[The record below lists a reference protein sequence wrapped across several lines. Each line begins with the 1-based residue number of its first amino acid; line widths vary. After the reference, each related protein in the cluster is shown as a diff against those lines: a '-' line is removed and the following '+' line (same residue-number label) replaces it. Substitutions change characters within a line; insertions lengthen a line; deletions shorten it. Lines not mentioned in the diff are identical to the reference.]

1 MFNIFSKSYVDN
13 SSQCLACGLDKT
25 QRTILDLGDQPLAN
39 DYHDDKL
46 LDEYPLKLNLCTNCY
61 HLQLSHCV
69 NPDLMF
75 KNYLYVSGT
84 TKTLK
89 DYFDYFAKMT
99 LEYVPNAKK
108 VLDIASNDATQ
119 LDSFKKIGLQT
130 YGIDPA
136 ENLYDTAVAKGHTV
150 ICDYFN
156 THTIKKFEDNKF
168 DIITAQN
175 VFAHT
180 RFTYDFLIACSK
192 ILNNNGRIFI
202 QTSQANMVMNNEF
215 DTIYHEHLSF
225 FNINSMNTLVNRAG
239 LFLIDV
245 IKTDIHGTSY
255 VFVISNEN
263 KPTENLKNKYQEEKD
278 NGLYDILKY
287 PEYANK
293 CYIAAFSLKKKL
305 QELKEDGYT
314 IIGYGAAAKGNTLLN
329 FTKIKLDCI
338 IDDNPLK
345 QGLLTPGM
353 NIPIYGPT
361 HLTTYDKNE
370 KIVFIPL
377 AWNFYNEICKRIKEK
392 RNVSED
398 LFIQYFPSLSIN
410 KIF

>member
-1 MFNIFSKSYVDN
+1 MFNEFSKKCIAN
-13 SSQCLACGLDKT
+13 NECLACGNVYDLK
-25 QRTILDLGDQPLAN
+25 TILDLGNQPLAN
-39 DYHDDKL
+39 QYHTGDI

-61 HLQLSHCV
+61 HLQLSDAV

-89 DYFDYFAKMT
+89 DYFDFFAKMT
-99 LEYVPNAKK
+99 FEQVPNAKK
-108 VLDIASNDATQ
+108 VLDIACNDATQ
-119 LDSFKKIGLQT
+119 LDSYKKLGLET

-136 ENLYDTAVAKGHTV
+136 ENLYDEASAKGHNL

-156 THTIKKFEDNKF
+156 TSTIKKFADTKF

-180 RFTYDFLIACSK
+180 RFTYDFLEACSK
-192 ILNNNGRIFI
+192 ILNKGGKLFI
-202 QTSQANMVMNNEF
+202 QTSQSNMIINNEF

-225 FNINSMNTLVNRAG
+225 FNINSMMMLVNRVG
-239 LFLIDV
+239 LHLIDV
-245 IKTDIHGTSY
+245 MKTDIHGTSY

-263 KPTENLKNKYQEEKD
+263 YPNDNLKEMYQQEKE

-287 PEYANK
+287 PDYAAK
-293 CYIAAFSLKKKL
+293 CYTAAFSLKKKL
-305 QELKEDGYT
+305 EELKQEGY
-314 IIGYGAAAKGNTLLN
+314 IIVGYGAAAKGNTLLN

-353 NIPIYGPT
+353 DIPIHNPEY
-361 HLTTYDKNE
+361 LSSFKLNQ
-370 KIVFIPL
+370 KIAFLPL
-377 AWNFYNEICKRIKEK
+377 AWNFFNEICIRIKKK
-392 RNVSED
+392 RNVSDD
-398 LFIQYFPSLSIN
+398 LFVQYFPKLSIQ
-410 KIF
+410 KIN